1 MRSVL
6 SFLFAFLFDRRS
18 KSKNFWSKI
27 VFEPIKKFGRH
38 FCKFQFSFCLCKV
51 GNGGERA
58 GLEFVPSGVG
68 VSVAWNL
75 GYVQGC
81 ILGVSWAGYG
91 TSWAWEA
98 ALLAYFVFVG
108 SGWCLELGTGTAFLV
123 AAGRVGEWV
132 VHGTFLMNVYLVPQM
147 KEGLHARLA
156 EGVLGRELDLGGEK
170 EVGDCLGVHHSCEG
184 CVALGGP
191 VGGQGD
197 GSVGWV
203 DPDRLE
209 LRFF

>member
-1 MRSVL
+1 M
-6 SFLFAFLFDRRS
+6 
-18 KSKNFWSKI
+18 
-27 VFEPIKKFGRH
+27 
-38 FCKFQFSFCLCKV
+38 CKV
-51 GNGGERA
+51 A
-58 GLEFVPSGVG
+58 
-68 VSVAWNL
+68 
-75 GYVQGC
+75 
-81 ILGVSWAGYG
+81 SWAFRGLG
-91 TSWAWEA
+91 MERLGLGRRLCWCFLCS
-98 ALLAYFVFVG
+98 
-108 SGWCLELGTGTAFLV
+108 SGAGGFLELGTGTAFLV
-123 AAGRVGEWV
+123 AAGRLGEWV

-203 DPDRLE
+203 EPDGFELCFLE
-209 LRFF
+209 YGVGRSEVVE